1 MRLPMR
7 LSKPSGGT
15 LMHEPAPDSFTKQ
28 REDTVI
34 SVCFATPP
42 ATKQTFDTIRKI
54 AHTLDEIYRFR
65 EIILVVEDQQRD
77 VFIPLVE
84 EVADVRL
91 FVVRKGT
98 EYYERRVI
106 AAEEAIGDLV
116 LIAQEDEIAQMD
128 VRAFLEHAEQSNAI
142 ALANCGK
149 SQPIKTLLSA
159 PFIALGRLAG
169 FAVYPSDFQS
179 IAMPRT
185 LLNHIL
191 AHDEPRLALRYPPRD
206 PRLPISSYKAPKEVA
221 SRGAFKDLGRR
232 MQLLQTLLVYLTPT
246 ILSVVAISSSVLTLL
261 GLAYAAY
268 IVGAV
273 VVVET
278 LAPGWL
284 TTNTMLALSAVFM
297 GVSTLGLSLGL
308 QHLLRQQARDTGER
322 VSEEVNR
329 IDLFGKVAVDL
340 NVELE
345 SENWANPEALPNA
358 VVDPSR
364 TPKNR

>member
-1 MRLPMR
+1 
-7 LSKPSGGT
+7 
-15 LMHEPAPDSFTKQ
+15 MHEPAPETFVKP
-28 REDTVI
+28 REDVVVSI
-34 SVCFATPP
+34 CFATPSS
-42 ATKQTFDTIRKI
+42 TNQTFATIRDI
-54 AHTLDEIYRFR
+54 AGQLDRMYRFR
-65 EIILVVEDQQRD
+65 EIILVVEAHEKDA
-77 VFIPLVE
+77 FLSLVE
-84 EVADVRL
+84 EVSDVRL

-116 LIAQEDEIAQMD
+116 LIAQEDEAAHMD
-128 VRAFLEHAEQSNAI
+128 VCAFLDHAEKANAV

-206 PRLPISSYKAPKEVA
+206 PRLPLSSYKAPKEVS
-221 SRGAFKDLGRR
+221 SRSAFKDVGRR
-232 MQLLQTLLVYLTPT
+232 MQLLQTLLVYLTPI
-246 ILSVVAISSSVLTLL
+246 ILSVVAISSTILTLV
-261 GLAYAAY
+261 GLAFAAW
-268 IVGAV
+268 IIGAV
-273 VVVET
+273 IVVDV

-284 TTNTMLALSAVFM
+284 TTNTMLAVSAVFM

-308 QHLLRQQARDTGER
+308 QHLLRQQARDKGER

-345 SENWANPEALPNA
+345 SESW
-358 VVDPSR
+358 SR
-364 TPKNR
+364 TNGPKHLSDDG

>member
-1 MRLPMR
+1 
-7 LSKPSGGT
+7 
-15 LMHEPAPDSFTKQ
+15 MHEPASKSFAKQ
-28 REDTVI
+28 REDSVV

-42 ATKQTFDTIRKI
+42 ANEKTFETIRRI
-54 AHTLDEIYRFR
+54 ADQLDTVYRFR
-65 EIILVVEDQQRD
+65 EIILVVEDTLRD
-77 VFIPLVE
+77 AFLPLVE
-84 EVADVRL
+84 EVSDVRL

-116 LIAQEDEIAQMD
+116 LIAHEEEAEHLD
-128 VRAFLEHAEQSNAI
+128 VAAFLDHAEKSNAI
-142 ALANCGK
+142 ALANRGENR
-149 SQPIKTLLSA
+149 PIKSFLSW

-169 FAVYPSDFQS
+169 FTVYPSDFQS

-206 PRLPISSYKAPKEVA
+206 PRLPIA
-221 SRGAFKDLGRR
+221 AFKAVRDVPSRSAFRDMGRR
-232 MQLLQTLLVYLTPT
+232 MQLLQTLLVFLTPL
-246 ILSVVAISSSVLTLL
+246 ILSIVAISSSVLTLL
-261 GLAYAAY
+261 GLTYAAW

-273 VVVET
+273 VVVDS

-284 TTNTMLALSAVFM
+284 TTNVMLALSAIFM
-297 GVSTLGLSLGL
+297 GLSTLGLSLGL
-308 QHLLRQQARDTGER
+308 QHLLRQHARDTGER

-329 IDLFGKVAVDL
+329 IDLFGKVAQDL

-345 SENWANPEALPNA
+345 SDDWSRSNGIANAKPTRE
-358 VVDPSR
+358 DG
-364 TPKNR
+364 

>member
-1 MRLPMR
+1 
-7 LSKPSGGT
+7 
-15 LMHEPAPDSFTKQ
+15 MHEPAAKAFAKQ

-34 SVCFATPP
+34 SVCFATPL
-42 ATKQTFDTIRKI
+42 ANAKTFGTIRKV
-54 AHTLDEIYRFR
+54 ADALDEVYRFR
-65 EIILVVEDQQRD
+65 EIILVVEDHLRD
-77 VFIPLVE
+77 AFLPLVE
-84 EVADVRL
+84 EVSDVRL

-116 LIAQEDEIAQMD
+116 LIAQEDEIAHMD
-128 VRAFLEHAEQSNAI
+128 VCAFLDHAEGANAI

-149 SQPIKTLLSA
+149 RRPFKSLLSW

-206 PRLPISSYKAPKEVA
+206 PRLPLSSYKAPEEVA
-221 SRGAFKDLGRR
+221 SRGAFKDIGKDMGRR
-232 MQLLQTLLVYLTPT
+232 MQLLQTLLVYLTPI
-246 ILSVVAISSSVLTLL
+246 ILSVVAISSTILTLV
-261 GLAYAAY
+261 GLAYAAW
-268 IVGAV
+268 IIGAV
-273 VVVET
+273 LLVDT

-284 TTNTMLALSAVFM
+284 TTNTMLAVSAIFM

-308 QHLLRQQARDTGER
+308 QHLLRQQARDKGER

-345 SENWANPEALPNA
+345 SENWARSDDLPSLETRRPETRRPETKGDNG
-358 VVDPSR
+358 
-364 TPKNR
+364 